1 MLTKVFSLFFV
12 LLWSTSIL
20 SCESPSFVSLDPDAI
35 RRILLEHLPQFRY
48 CYQKEVEG
56 KSINSNVSLKFNF
69 LIESSGLPSRNQ
81 IITEMDLPPSFTR
94 CLSGVLRDINFPKP
108 FGNGTTEVNQPFN
121 FLLKEL

>member
-1 MLTKVFSLFFV
+1 M
-12 LLWSTSIL
+12 L
-20 SCESPSFVSLDPDAI
+20 SCETPHLVAMDPDAI

-48 CYQKEVEG
+48 CFQKEVEG

-81 IITEMDLPPSFTR
+81 IIIKMDLPPSFTR
-94 CLSGVLRDINFPKP
+94 CLSGVLRGITFPEP

-121 FLLKEL
+121 FLLKEF